1 MFFTPDE
8 VVPCGAVGAR
18 VFVEEVSSGSVIVVL
33 NQSVNSDLNVDMCL
47 IIPWKGSR
55 LIKDD
60 RRVPFST
67 EAFITFSLNDSI
79 IIITRM

>member
-1 MFFTPDE
+1 M
-8 VVPCGAVGAR
+8 
-18 VFVEEVSSGSVIVVL
+18 SSGSVIVVL
-33 NQSVNSDLNVDMCL
+33 NQSVNSDLNVVMCL

-60 RRVPFST
+60 RRVPFSI
-67 EAFITFSLNDSI
+67 EAFITLSLNDSI